1 MQIKTGTEK
10 PGFYAIAS
18 APKGNGRF
26 EFLVKENE
34 FNKWLTEVR
43 YCLLGSAVTMSIA
56 TTTTIAAAAVSRS
69 ITKHHPAPSCS
80 SITRNA
86 ATCQLKQPFR

>member
-1 MQIKTGTEK
+1 MNSTTYLLLLLLQIKTGTEK

-34 FNKWLTEVR
+34 FNKGLTEVITT
-43 YCLLGSAVTMSIA
+43 CL
-56 TTTTIAAAAVSRS
+56 
-69 ITKHHPAPSCS
+69 
-80 SITRNA
+80 
-86 ATCQLKQPFR
+86 